1 MRTMRRWFTAFALT
15 ATLATAAS
23 MPAVA
28 ANIFLT
34 GDANLAN
41 PLDGTNSAPVSAGNQ
56 QFFRNILGSAT
67 SVAILDTSVLS
78 VPAPGI
84 ISSFYSSLPG
94 VSTSIINGNFNA
106 ASLAGSQLFVVAV
119 PEDPFTAGE
128 LSTIVSYV
136 AGGNSVFFLG
146 ENNNSLFTTG
156 NNAINTALA
165 ALGSSMSIVR
175 DIFDAGFTPTTI
187 GVDPL
192 TAGVLSMFHAAPSR
206 VAGGTA
212 ILFGTGQQPFFAYET
227 VKTSVVPVPAS
238 LPLLV
243 GGLGVIGLAMR
254 RRSTSH

>member
-1 MRTMRRWFTAFALT
+1 MRRWFTAFALT
-15 ATLATAAS
+15 ATLAAAAS

-28 ANIFLT
+28 ANIFVT
-34 GDANLAN
+34 GDANIAN
-41 PLDGTNSAPVSAGNQ
+41 PLAGTNGAPVNAGNQ
-56 QFFRNILGSAT
+56 QLFRNILGSAT
-67 SVAILDTSVLS
+67 SVAILNTSVPF
-78 VPAPGI
+78 VPAPGE
-84 ISSFYSSLPG
+84 ISNFYSSLPG
-94 VSTSIINGNFNA
+94 VSTSIINGNFSA

-128 LSTIVSYV
+128 LSAIVSYV

-146 ENNNSLFTTG
+146 ENNDGLFNTG
-156 NNAINTALA
+156 NDAINTALA
-165 ALGSSMSIVR
+165 ALGSSMSIVK
-175 DIFDAGFTPTTI
+175 DVFDAGFTPTTI

-192 TAGVLSMFHAAPSR
+192 TAGVLSMLHAAPSR

-212 ILFGTGQQPFFAYET
+212 VLFGTGREAFFAYET

-254 RRSTSH
+254 RRAATR